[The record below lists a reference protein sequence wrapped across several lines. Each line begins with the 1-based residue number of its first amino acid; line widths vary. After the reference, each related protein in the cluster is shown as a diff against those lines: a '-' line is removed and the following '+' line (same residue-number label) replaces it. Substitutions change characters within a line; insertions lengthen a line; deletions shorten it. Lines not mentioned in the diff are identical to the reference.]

1 MAILLMPSR
10 RVVPGAARRVDPKPP
25 VKLPQVHSI
34 HGIVLPGTSSRP
46 RRTPGTSPAPR
57 RQVCPRPQRCP
68 KSSTKALRPG
78 HPAHNT
84 GMRPIQESKNKN
96 TPKIATF
103 LRLRI
108 AAGRQNTDEARKMAN
123 WTRGG
128 PFPPR
133 KGRKGVRNRKKV
145 AQKSEFLFLRD
156 GSSQRSIPCERRVR
170 PRSRSGQVA
179 SRDPATSTRGGTRA
193 LASRKDRALGR
204 LNSPPAK
211 TARWSD

>member
-103 LRLRI
+103 LR
-108 AAGRQNTDEARKMAN
+108 
-123 WTRGG
+123 
-128 PFPPR
+128 
-133 KGRKGVRNRKKV
+133 
-145 AQKSEFLFLRD
+145 D

-211 TARWSD
+211 IARWSD